1 MNNEPFLVG
10 AELPSHDNPFDPK
23 LADAISLSLEDLLP
37 DTGGSIVIEGDG
49 DTLSIQL
56 VTDQSVVEHGVVDQL
71 VTAAGEDVSGHAFFA
86 FSDGL
91 TVYYPSEVQL
101 SIVPLD
107 V

>member
-10 AELPSHDNPFDPK
+10 AVAPSHDESFVPK

-86 FSDGL
+86 FSHGL

-101 SIVPLD
+101 SVVALD
-107 V
+107 G

>member
-1 MNNEPFLVG
+1 MNSEPFLVG
-10 AELPSHDNPFDPK
+10 AAEPSHAEGFMPK
-23 LADAISLSLEDLLP
+23 LADNINLSLEDLLP

-101 SIVPLD
+101 NVVALD
-107 V
+107 G